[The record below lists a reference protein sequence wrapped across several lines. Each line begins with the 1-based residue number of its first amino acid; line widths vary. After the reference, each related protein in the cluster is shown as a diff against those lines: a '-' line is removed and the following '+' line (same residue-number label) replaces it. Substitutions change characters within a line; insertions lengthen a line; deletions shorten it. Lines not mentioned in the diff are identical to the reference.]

1 MMREIYAVFRSE
13 QVFSG
18 IWESFEFDFD
28 KKIKKKQYL
37 GLTERSLCGIL

>member
-1 MMREIYAVFRSE
+1 MPFSDRNKCFPAFGKPFEI
-13 QVFSG
+13 
-18 IWESFEFDFD
+18 DFD